1 MKVSQIQD
9 SRNQHI
15 VAIENNGELRCY
27 SKFHSAA
34 VISATK
40 STLLRDI
47 ARHGETVVD
56 FASLPLIETRIAKSG
71 RRIYDVVEATL

>member
-1 MKVSQIQD
+1 MEVRQIQD

-15 VAIENNGELRCY
+15 VAIEKNGELRCY

-40 STLLRDI
+40 ASLVRDI

-56 FASLPLIETRIAKSG
+56 FASLPLIDTRIAKSG
-71 RRIYDVVEATL
+71 RRIYDVVDANQ